1 MFWEHYK
8 ALLYKNWILWKRR
21 KFETCVE
28 VLLPILI
35 FLAIGYIRS
44 SVYIIDNPDASYLS
58 NARYIHPD
66 ISGSGSYNFS
76 KALVFDFCAD
86 YIASGGDWI
95 IGLAPESDITQ
106 HLATKI
112 ADWPLINL
120 ANVVYFADNEDI
132 DEYVESGDY
141 EDSPKL
147 CFAVVFEETVGSVY
161 EYSIRF
167 NQTYSVPED
176 ARIGEEIDIFNT
188 DSYEPTDPLITSP
201 KPEFHWQ
208 FFSSGF
214 IQIQNWVDNYILQ
227 DITGNENAVIMAG
240 FVPMHFDDWEF
251 DSFLNNVSFLLA
263 FFFILTLMLPMCRM
277 ISQIVREKE
286 EKIKENMHMMGLENT
301 AFWCAWLSY
310 YLLLYTLIS
319 LGISAT
325 FAYIIFSRSS
335 FGWLFLLYWLFSLS
349 CMAYACLVS
358 TIFSHSK
365 SALIVGLLLFICGY
379 FLYFAVDDFEASE
392 SSKVLASLI
401 PNVALSL
408 VMRNLVLYEKS
419 LLGLNS
425 DTIDEKFNNYRF
437 STGYWMIAVDTVIF
451 AVLALYME
459 QVWPSEWGAK
469 RPWYFLFT
477 REFWTSKITQ
487 RNDFQEDFAKGD
499 DEEEVVAVADASKT
513 MKIRKITKR
522 FGEMVAV
529 DSLSLDIYH
538 GQITAILGHNGAG
551 KTTLVSMLTGLIPMT
566 SGEMRVRDWYL
577 SQNMTEIRKMLGVC
591 PQHNILYPELTVSEH
606 LYLYAVFK
614 GVLSE
619 KREKEV
625 SDIMIKFN
633 LVSHA
638 DALAD
643 TLSGGEKRKLCI
655 AIALIGDSK
664 IVILDEPTSGLDVS
678 ARRQLWDILKTLR
691 ENRIVILTTHYMQE
705 ADMLADRIVIMNEG
719 RIMCSGTS
727 HFLKNRFGV
736 GYYLT
741 IFKEPGADN
750 EAIEKF
756 IKGLLP
762 NVEIVSEANSEI
774 SFRLPRSDSSLL
786 SGAFDEI
793 DGKKEL
799 YLIKSYVISL
809 STLEEVFIKVSQQS
823 QEDLPPAEDDFL
835 IPHSQTSK
843 SFFTDLIQ
851 IFKKRFHI
859 STRDFFIVFL
869 EICIPLLAIAVG
881 VWFMMV
887 KDLLSSQSPYKLSI
901 SQYASPQD
909 LIYFAENDQVDSLM
923 SNLVSLEEVTTTPT
937 DVPTMQ
943 GFDEEVFDAR
953 DFDPYRMSSLF
964 FFQMEG
970 DVYEPVIFHNQTAF
984 QSLATF
990 YQATSVGILRIYD
1003 PDIEVI
1009 VHNYPLPVTE
1019 QMTDVD
1025 TLGDAI
1031 VTSLIFGLAFSFVPT
1046 GIVLL
1051 VVKEELSGVKHQH
1064 IISGCSL
1071 AWYWISN
1078 FLWDY
1083 LKFLVFAAGLV
1094 ALLFA
1099 FDVELYLEP
1108 NEHISAVVIVLV
1120 MYGAAIILMTYCT
1133 TRLFSSTTSAQVI
1146 TLMIN
1151 FVLGALLPVLLFVL
1165 WTIDETRDFS
1175 RNWRWVARIFPNFC
1189 MSNSLIYLGLGDLI
1203 AFANGEEEADPVFS
1217 LDRVGGDIM
1226 LLGISIVVYAALLCV
1241 IEVLGNSLK
1250 FKKLTELARP
1260 PPENRRVSPDVQ
1272 AETELVENAEP
1283 GNFSVLIRDV
1293 SKVYSKVLEDDFTA
1307 VRHVNIAVPAGECFV
1322 LLGSNGAGKTTTF
1335 RIINAQIAATTGDV
1349 FLNGIPIEKENYY
1362 SSLGYC
1368 PQFDALNEHLT
1379 VGETLS
1385 MYARFKSVEN
1395 PDRTVRVIQHNFD
1408 LEKFEK
1414 VEVQKLSGGNK
1425 RKLSVAVAVIG
1436 NPSVIILD
1444 EPSCGMDPM
1453 TRRKLWNILAMLKRQ
1468 EAGIVIT
1475 THSMDEAEA
1484 LSDRIGILVH
1494 GELKCI
1500 GTPAALRAQ
1509 LGNDLEVTV
1518 KIKQPR
1524 TEDVVERG
1532 EELREMLGGR
1542 TIVRRNQREQGI
1554 RNMNQGIIGFCGDAV
1569 VKKSLEALGDDAG
1582 NIFKD
1587 NFISWVMVQEK
1598 GKAMFEW
1605 ACIEFTDVQI
1615 TDHYFGIYHLKIKR
1629 DQSSLGNIFRKIE
1642 ENLEALEISE
1652 YSLNLTSLDAIYNS
1666 LNSEED

>member
-21 KFETCVE
+21 KLETSLE

-44 SVYIIDNPDASYLS
+44 SVEITENPDTSYIS
-58 NARYIHPD
+58 NARYIHPNATGT
-66 ISGSGSYNFS
+66 GSFNFT
-76 KALVFDFCAD
+76 KALVFDFCGD
-86 YIASGGDWI
+86 YIAAGGDWI
-95 IGLAPESDITQ
+95 VALAPESDMTQ
-106 HLATKI
+106 YLASKI
-112 ADWPLINL
+112 AEWPLINT
-120 ANVVYFADNEDI
+120 ANVVYFKDNEEI
-132 DEYVESGDY
+132 DNYVQSEDY

-147 CFAVVFEETVGSVY
+147 CFAVVFEDTIENVY

-167 NQTYSVPED
+167 NQTFSVPDD

-188 DSYEPTDPLITSP
+188 DAYEPTDPLITSP
-201 KPEFHWQ
+201 KTEFQWQ

-227 DITGNENAVIMAG
+227 DITGNEDAVIMAG
-240 FVPMHFDDWEF
+240 FVPMHFDEWDN
-251 DSFLNNVSFLLA
+251 DSFLNNVSFLLG

-286 EKIKENMHMMGLENT
+286 EKIKENMHMMGLENS
-301 AFWCAWLSY
+301 AFWCAWLTY
-310 YLLLYTLIS
+310 YLILYTLIA

-325 FAYIIFSRSS
+325 FAFIIFSHSS
-335 FGWLFLLYWLFSLS
+335 FFWIFLLYWLFSFS
-349 CMAYACLVS
+349 CIAYACLVS
-358 TIFSHSK
+358 TIFSSSK
-365 SALIVGLLLFICGY
+365 SALIVGLLFFICGY

-392 SSKVLASLI
+392 STKILASLI

-419 LLGLNS
+419 YLGLTS
-425 DTIDEKFNNYRF
+425 DTIDDKYNNYRY
-437 STGYWMIAVDTVIF
+437 STGYWMIAVDIAIF
-451 AVLALYME
+451 TVLALYFE

-477 REFWTSKITQ
+477 RSFWSSEASERSDFPEEFS
-487 RNDFQEDFAKGD
+487 KGD
-499 DEEEVVAVADASKT
+499 DEEEVAVTDPTKT
-513 MKIRKITKR
+513 MKIRNITKR
-522 FGEMVAV
+522 FGEMAAV

-566 SGEMRVRDWYL
+566 SGEMRVRNWYL
-577 SQNMTEIRKMLGVC
+577 SQNLTEIRKILGVC
-591 PQHNILYPELTVSEH
+591 PQHNILYSELTVKEH

-614 GVLSE
+614 GVPS
-619 KREKEV
+619 KIRDKEV

-655 AIALIGDSK
+655 SIALIGDSK
-664 IVILDEPTSGLDVS
+664 IVILDEPTSGLDVN

-727 HFLKNRFGV
+727 HFLKSRFGV

-741 IFKEPGADN
+741 IFKESEADN
-750 EAIEKF
+750 DLIERF
-756 IKGLLP
+756 IKEILP
-762 NVEIVSEANSEI
+762 NAEVVSVANSEI
-774 SFRLPRSDSSLL
+774 SFRLPRADSSQL

-793 DGKKEL
+793 DTKKES
-799 YLIKSYVISL
+799 YMIKSYVISL
-809 STLEEVFIKVSQQS
+809 STLEEVFIKVSQQN
-823 QEDLPPAEDDFL
+823 QEDISPAEDDFL
-835 IPHSQTSK
+835 IPQFK
-843 SFFTDLIQ
+843 QEKFFFTDLIQ

-859 STRDFFIVFL
+859 SSRDFFIFLL
-869 EICIPLLAIAVG
+869 EIFIPLLAITIG
-881 VWFMMV
+881 IWFMMI
-887 KDLLSSQSPYKLSI
+887 KDLLSSQDPYKLVV
-901 SQYASPQD
+901 SQYDNPQN
-909 LIYFAENDQVDSLM
+909 LIYYAENEVIENVM
-923 SNLVSLEEVTTTPT
+923 SMIDDGREITITAT
-937 DVPTMQ
+937 DIPTMQ
-943 GFDEEVFDAR
+943 GFDLEVFEER
-953 DFDPYRMSSLF
+953 DFDPYRMGSLF
-964 FFQMEG
+964 FFQME
-970 DVYEPVIFHNQTAF
+970 DDIYEPVIFHNQTAF

-990 YQATSVGILRIYD
+990 YQSTSVGILRTYS
-1003 PDIEVI
+1003 PDINII
-1009 VHNYPLPVTE
+1009 VHNYPLPVTDLMNE
-1019 QMTDVD
+1019 ID
-1025 TLGDAI
+1025 TMGDAI
-1031 VTSLIFGLAFSFVPT
+1031 VTSLIFGLAFSFIPT
-1046 GIVLL
+1046 GIILL
-1051 VVKEELSGVKHQH
+1051 VVKEEISGVKHQH

-1071 AWYWISN
+1071 TWYWISN
-1078 FLWDY
+1078 FVWDY
-1083 LKFLVFAAGLV
+1083 IKFLFFAAGLV
-1094 ALLFA
+1094 GLLFA
-1099 FDVELYLEP
+1099 FNVELYTEP
-1108 NEHISAVVIVLV
+1108 DEHIYAVLV
-1120 MYGAAIILMTYCT
+1120 VLLMYGAAIILMTYCT

-1146 TLMIN
+1146 TLMVN

-1175 RNWRWVARIFPNFC
+1175 RNWRWVARVFPNFC

-1203 AFANGEEEADPVFS
+1203 AFANGEDDPDPVFS

-1226 LLGISIVVYAALLCV
+1226 MLGISIFVYAILLCV
-1241 IEVLGNSLK
+1241 IEVLGHSLK
-1250 FKKLTELARP
+1250 FKKLTDFASP
-1260 PPENRRVSPDVQ
+1260 PPENRQVSPDVQ
-1272 AETELVENAEP
+1272 TETELVKNAEP
-1283 GNFSVLIRDV
+1283 QNFSVLIRDV
-1293 SKVYSKVLEDDFTA
+1293 SKVYSSVLEDDFTA

-1335 RIINAQIAATTGDV
+1335 KIINAQISATTGDIFV
-1349 FLNGIPIEKENYY
+1349 NGITIENDKYY
-1362 SSLGYC
+1362 NSLGYC
-1368 PQFDALNEHLT
+1368 PQFDALNEFLT
-1379 VGETLS
+1379 VKETLS
-1385 MYARFKSVEN
+1385 MYARFKSVVN
-1395 PDRTVRVIQHNFD
+1395 PDQTVKRVQDNFD
-1408 LEKFEK
+1408 LNKFEN
-1414 VEVQKLSGGNK
+1414 VIVDKLSGGNK
-1425 RKLSVAVAVIG
+1425 RKLSVAIAMIG

-1524 TEDVVERG
+1524 PEDVMERG
-1532 EELREMLGGR
+1532 RALDQILGEG
-1542 TIVRRNQREQGI
+1542 TIVARSQREQAIGI
-1554 RNMNQGIIGFCGDAV
+1554 MNQEVLRFCENPV
-1569 VKKSLEALGDDAG
+1569 IRKSLEALGDDAG

-1587 NFISWVMVQEK
+1587 NFIGWVIVQEK
-1598 GKAMFEW
+1598 GKAVHEW
-1605 ACIEFTDVQI
+1605 ACAEFEDVQI

-1642 ENLEALEISE
+1642 DSIEELEISE

-1666 LNSEED
+1666 LNTQED